1 MRAGI
6 FVDTSAWYALLST
19 GDTYHA
25 RAMAFLPRA
34 LAEYRELISTNL
46 VIGETYTLIRS
57 RWGHDAAWQ
66 FVRRIRR
73 SRRLRRIFVSEELER
88 EAYELLESRP
98 EQAFSFVDGTSFVVM
113 KEQEIP
119 CCFTFDRH
127 FSAAGFTVLPGPA

>member
-1 MRAGI
+1 MKAGI
-6 FVDTSAWYALLST
+6 FVDTSAWYALLNT
-19 GDTYHA
+19 GDTNHA
-25 RAMAFLPRA
+25 RASAFLPMA

-66 FVRRIRR
+66 FARRIRR
-73 SRRLRRIFVSEELER
+73 SRRLRRIFVSEALER

-98 EQAFSFVDGTSFVVM
+98 EQTFSFVDGTSFVVM

-119 CCFTFDRH
+119 CCFTFDGH
-127 FSAAGFTVLPGPA
+127 FSAAGLMVLPGSA